1 MTAARRNMQLLY
13 DVEYGVR
20 RELIVRLVAV
30 FFGAVLLCFYVG
42 NLLPAAWCAG
52 YFLAHALHCRYIVVH
67 REIAQPHH
75 VMIAGLSYLV
85 VVVAFMWLPVHFSMN
100 EAPEKIA
107 LGAILM
113 GSTMV
118 YQIRRGDRILWLA
131 WAQIALFGV
140 FLLLTVGSHMDD
152 FDGYFAKL
160 GVLIVVVVAL
170 AYTALAML
178 FTRTSRMTLEETAE
192 RLAQDQKM
200 SAIGRLAGGVAHD
213 FNNILTVV
221 QGNLELY
228 HLMTD
233 RAERDAAVEEAQAAA
248 KRAEA
253 VVQQLLVYARK
264 APTRAR
270 VLDANVA
277 VDGIVSLVNTLVPAR
292 IEKVHLRHPGRLP
305 VKLDDAQLTTAVLN
319 LVKNSVDAIEGN
331 GSVEIITS
339 EERLTEELATGDGH
353 ALPPGRYVSI
363 AVADTGAGIPG
374 DVLPMVAEPFFTT
387 KPPGMGTGLGLSMV
401 AGFVRSAHGGLKIE
415 SSDKGTRIAMLFP
428 LVSLQEPVGQTSNAA
443 LEGGVPVGE

>member
-1 MTAARRNMQLLY
+1 MQLLY

-20 RELIVRLVAV
+20 RELIARLVAV
-30 FFGAVLLCFYVG
+30 FLGAVLLFFYEG
-42 NLLPAAWCAG
+42 NLLPAVWCAG
-52 YFLAHALHCRYIVVH
+52 YFIGHALHCRYIVVH
-67 REIAQPHH
+67 RKTAEPRHLT
-75 VMIAGLSYLV
+75 IAGLSYLV
-85 VVVAFMWLPVHFSMN
+85 VVVSFMWLPVYFAMN

-131 WAQIALFGV
+131 WSQIALFGV
-140 FLLLTVGSHMDD
+140 FLLLVVGSHMDK
-152 FDGYFAKL
+152 FEGPFAKA

-178 FTRTSRMTLEETAE
+178 FSRASRLALEETAE

-228 HLMTD
+228 HLL
-233 RAERDAAVEEAQAAA
+233 AERDERDAVVEEAQAAA

-270 VLDANVA
+270 VVDANVA
-277 VDGIVSLVNTLVPAR
+277 VDGIVSLVQTLVPER
-292 IEKVHLRHPGRLP
+292 IQKLHVRHPGRLP
-305 VKLDDAQLTTAVLN
+305 VRLDDTQLTTALLN
-319 LVKNSVDAIEGN
+319 LVKNSVDAIEGS
-331 GSVEIITS
+331 GVVEIVTS
-339 EERLTEELATGDGH
+339 EERLTEPLKTGDGH

-363 AVADTGAGIPG
+363 AVVDTGCGIPR
-374 DVLPMVAEPFFTT
+374 DALPLVAEPFFTT

-401 AGFVRSAHGGLKIE
+401 AGFVRSANGGLRIE
-415 SSDKGTRIAMLFP
+415 SSEEGTRIAMLFP
-428 LVSLQEPVGQTSNAA
+428 VMPLQEPIPEKANAA